1 MDNKK
6 TDQLQSLMADYAKED
21 VCVAFSGGVDS
32 SLLLVLACEAAKK
45 TGKKVY
51 AITMDTV
58 LHPKAD
64 VAVARQ
70 VLAGTIAEHHVITL
84 NELTIP
90 EIQNNPVNRCYLC
103 KKALYRSMLAF
114 AQKKGI
120 STILEG
126 TNEDDLHVYRPG
138 IQAIRELGIKSP
150 LAQCKI
156 TKAEV
161 RKLAEQYGILVADRP
176 SAPCLATRLP
186 YGAKIDLELLKR
198 IETAEEYIKNLGVKN
213 VRIRVHGDILRLE
226 TDVDAMEVILKKRK
240 EVIACLK
247 EVGCPYITLDLE
259 GFRSG
264 SMDIHIKK

>member
-1 MDNKK
+1 MDNNKADKLKK
-6 TDQLQSLMADYAKED
+6 QMEAYGKED

-32 SLLLVLACEAAKK
+32 SLLLVMACEAAKK

-64 VAVARQ
+64 LAIAKK
-70 VLAGTIAEHHVITL
+70 VLSGTQAEHHVVTL

-90 EIQNNPVNRCYLC
+90 EIQNNPFNRCYLC
-103 KKALYRSMLAF
+103 KKELFRSIQEF
-114 AQKKGI
+114 ARKKNVSI
-120 STILEG
+120 IMEG

-150 LAQCKI
+150 LAWCGM
-156 TKAEV
+156 TKADV
-161 RKLAEQYGILVADRP
+161 RALASAYGIPVANRP

-186 YGAKIDLELLKR
+186 YGTRIDFNLLKR
-198 IETAEEYIKNLGVKN
+198 IEKAEEKMKQLVTGN

-226 TDVDAMEVILKKRK
+226 TDVQAMPMLLEKREKVIS
-240 EVIACLK
+240 CLK
-247 EVGCPYITLDLE
+247 EVGCPYITLDLD

-264 SMDIHIKK
+264 SMDIHVGK